1 MSDDSVCVW
10 TERVSALLDGE
21 LPADEVDLVR
31 AHTAHCRACSM
42 LGAFDG
48 SQPVTQQTSE
58 ESRLTSL
65 LQAIPAELSAPWRL
79 SLAIVGVLILVG
91 SLPDFVRGN
100 SSGDALHDLR
110 HLAIW
115 QVSIGLAALAASV
128 TFRLSRLFAVMV
140 SSFLGLTAVATVYDI
155 ATGHRG
161 PWTDP
166 VHIVEVAAVLLLLRV
181 GWPLLR
187 TMSPRVRRQR
197 VR

>member
-1 MSDDSVCVW
+1 M
-10 TERVSALLDGE
+10 SALIDGE
-21 LPADEVDLVR
+21 LPDDQIDLVR
-31 AHTAHCRACSM
+31 AHAAHCAICSM
-42 LGAFDG
+42 LGALDAPRTAPEPG
-48 SQPVTQQTSE
+48 GD
-58 ESRLTSL
+58 ESRLATL
-65 LQAIPAELSAPWRL
+65 FQGMPAELSVPWRL

-140 SSFLGLTAVATVYDI
+140 SSFLGLTAVATVYDVV
-155 ATGHRG
+155 TGHRG

-166 VHIVEVAAVLLLLRV
+166 VHIVEVAAVLLLLRA

-187 TMSPRVRRQR
+187 TMSPRVRRHR
-197 VR
+197 IR

>member
-1 MSDDSVCVW
+1 MNDDSLCVW

-21 LPADEVDLVR
+21 LPDDQVDLVR
-31 AHTAHCRACSM
+31 AHAAHCAICSM
-42 LGAFDG
+42 LEVLDAPRTAPEPGGD
-48 SQPVTQQTSE
+48 
-58 ESRLTSL
+58 ESRMATLF
-65 LQAIPAELSAPWRL
+65 QAIPAELSAPWRL
-79 SLAIVGVLILVG
+79 SLAIVGVLILAG

-166 VHIVEVAAVLLLLRV
+166 VHIVEVAAVLLLLRA

-187 TMSPRVRRQR
+187 TMSPRVRHQR
-197 VR
+197 IR